1 MNFRLWRSYK
11 QLGPNEGLE
20 IIFARG
26 VLDFIESQV
35 IKAREDLETGGLLLG
50 SIGPGA
56 QRVVLAATPPGPA
69 ALHHPVMFER
79 DLEFSQFM
87 LHEVFGR
94 HKLEYLGEWHKHP
107 RTCIEPSGGDEDGC
121 RSILT
126 DPAYRIAG
134 LMLFPI
140 FTLSRTGG
148 VDHHYYCM
156 DRSLTY
162 RVFSPIIEDR
172 EHFMPTVR
180 ELELRYLMR
189 PRRSPPAS
197 TNKQADPTFKSEP
210 SPDRPAASPQWYD
223 SDAGRRDLLAAT
235 ASLRAKGLDL
245 ETRSLAD
252 GRLALI
258 IKGPNGQEV
267 TVICDKNHPR
277 EAPVVQV
284 VAPSSWDGSLSLA
297 DYMSEVHLFFSRAG
311 RDHVDVF
318 G

>member
-1 MNFRLWRSYK
+1 MNFRIWRSYK
-11 QLGPNEGLE
+11 ELGPDEGGK

-35 IKAREDLETGGLLLG
+35 IQAREELETGGLLLG
-50 SIGPGA
+50 SIGPRA
-56 QRVVLAATPPGPA
+56 QRVVLAASPAGPA

-87 LHEVFGR
+87 LNEAYDL

-107 RTCIEPSGGDEDGC
+107 RTCTEPSGGDEDGC

-126 DPAYRIAG
+126 DPAYKIAG

-140 FTLSRTGG
+140 FTLKRTGG

-162 RVFSPIIEDR
+162 RVFCPIIEDR
-172 EHFMPTVR
+172 EHFMPTVLD
-180 ELELRYLMR
+180 LERRYLAR
-189 PRRSPPAS
+189 PRCSPSAS
-197 TNKQADPTFKSEP
+197 TNTQVTLVFKSDL
-210 SPDRPAASPQWYD
+210 SLDRTAVSPQWYD
-223 SDAGRRDLLAAT
+223 SDAGRRYLLAAT
-235 ASLRAKGLDL
+235 TSLRAKGLDL
-245 ETRSLAD
+245 DTRSLAD

-258 IKGPNGQEV
+258 IKGPKGQQV
-267 TVICDKNHPR
+267 TVICDKNHPSQ
-277 EAPVVQV
+277 APVVQV
-284 VAPSSWDGSLSLA
+284 TAPSSWDGSSSLA
-297 DYMSEVHLFFSRAG
+297 DFMAEIHQFFSRCG
-311 RDHVDVF
+311 RDHLDVS